1 MVFNLIQ
8 GFKNVTTIPYDPQEI
23 QKIINSIDKNKNG
36 YIDYSGTLFFIRI
49 LGCLRI
55 IIGFNY

>member
-1 MVFNLIQ
+1 MVINLIL

-36 YIDYSGTLFFIRI
+36 YIDYSGILF
-49 LGCLRI
+49 L
-55 IIGFNY
+55 